1 MGSWR
6 LLMLSRNII
15 MIMVRM
21 VNVMIKAIAE
31 LKKYNARLTT
41 VINELETLEDGVGAD
56 YTDVITDIR
65 WNVLMLENRRES
77 LQRRGRTQ

>member
-1 MGSWR
+1 MWV
-6 LLMLSRNII
+6 M
-15 MIMVRM
+15 
-21 VNVMIKAIAE
+21 VMIKAIAE

-41 VINELETLEDGVGAD
+41 VINELEVLEDGVGAD

>member
-1 MGSWR
+1 
-6 LLMLSRNII
+6 
-15 MIMVRM
+15 
-21 VNVMIKAIAE
+21 MIKAIAE

-41 VINELETLEDGVGAD
+41 VLNELETLEDGVDAD

-77 LQRRGRTQ
+77 LQRRGRTL

>member
-1 MGSWR
+1 
-6 LLMLSRNII
+6 
-15 MIMVRM
+15 
-21 VNVMIKAIAE
+21 MIKAIEE

-41 VINELETLEDGVGAD
+41 VLNELETLEDGDGAD

-65 WNVLMLENRRES
+65 WNTIMLENRRDS